1 MAVLIGT
8 AATEGFDMVDLNEIN
23 FANQDPNGTN
33 SSTQYSWITG
43 NLHDVQVTGSGIANN
58 GTNPTAGTV
67 TQVDIDLS
75 DNNFATPDIVITGVP
90 NASLVTITNTS
101 IDFLNGVFGGDDT
114 MTGTGFADQLKGVG
128 GDDNIDGAAG
138 NDTIFGGTGADTLSG
153 SGGSNELHGDSG
165 NDFLFEDASS
175 GADVIDGGGDDDYV
189 VVATEIA
196 IDSFNGG
203 DGTGDTIDWSGAS
216 QDGATFDLAAGTAVD
231 GVFSEVMTNFENLK
245 GTGGDDG
252 ISGSGAN
259 NLLLGLGGSD
269 TIDGLGGDDTVD
281 GGDGN
286 DSLTDSG
293 GDDSIIGGDGNDVIS
308 ESSVSGVDTLSGDGG
323 DDLIFVGSTIG
334 ADSFAGGA
342 GVDTI
347 DWSTST
353 QNGGNFNLGAGTAAS
368 LLNTETMTGFENLK
382 GTGGADTITGS
393 AASNLLRGLAGNDS
407 IFGAQSADT
416 IQGGD
421 GNDTLDG
428 GTAFDTVDYS
438 DKGGGVNVNV
448 INGVALTGG
457 FINSSGFYQGG
468 TQEDTI
474 SNFENIIGT
483 SFADRLI
490 AGSTSAVIDA
500 GGGNDFI
507 FAFSGN
513 DTLRGGSGDDQI
525 STALSSDMLFG
536 ESGNDTLNGGTGLDT
551 LDGGADSDTAT
562 YADRSGGVNV
572 NLLAGTATTGGAL
585 NGAGFY
591 AGGFVEDSLVS
602 VENIIGS
609 NFGDRLV
616 TSNAN
621 GRIDAGLG
629 ADNISGLNGAD
640 TLNGGAGNDTMS
652 GGAGN
657 DTFIFATGS
666 GADRITDMVEGAG
679 VADVIN
685 LQGFGASFDTFGEVI
700 AAATQVGG
708 DVVFN
713 FGSGNTL
720 TVVSATVA
728 GFAANDFTFS

>member
-1 MAVLIGT
+1 MAVLNGA
-8 AATEGFDMVDLNEIN
+8 AATEGFDMVDLSEIN

-75 DNNFATPDIVITGVP
+75 DNNFAAPDIVITGVN

-101 IDFLNGVFGGDDT
+101 VDFLNGVFGGDDT

-128 GDDNIDGAAG
+128 GDDSINAGGGGDTVFGGAG
-138 NDTIFGGTGADTLSG
+138 NDTIDGQGGDNQINGDNGDDFLFENFSSGADTLN
-153 SGGSNELHGDSG
+153 GGT
-165 NDFLFEDASS
+165 
-175 GADVIDGGGDDDYV
+175 DDDYIS
-189 VVATEIA
+189 VATAIA
-196 IDSFNGG
+196 IDSYDGG
-203 DGTGDTIDWSGAS
+203 DGVDTIDWTGSDQSGAV
-216 QDGATFDLAAGTAVD
+216 FDLAAGTATD
-231 GVFSEVMTNFENLK
+231 GSFSESMTNFENLK
-245 GTGGDDG
+245 GTGGADD
-252 ISGSGAN
+252 ISGSGAG
-259 NLLLGLGGSD
+259 NLLIGAGGND
-269 TIDGLGGDDTVD
+269 TIDGLGGDDTID
-281 GGDGN
+281 GGAGA
-286 DSLTDSG
+286 DSIADAG
-293 GDDSIIGGDGNDVIS
+293 GDDSINGGDNNDTIS
-308 ESSVSGVDTLSGDGG
+308 EVSAGGTDTISGDAG
-323 DDLIFVGSTIG
+323 DDLIFVGSSIG
-334 ADSFAGGA
+334 NDSFAGGA

-347 DWSTST
+347 SWISSD
-353 QNGGNFNLGAGTAAS
+353 QNGGTFNLGTGTAAAGIS
-368 LLNTETMTGFENLK
+368 TETMTGFENLK

-393 AASNLLRGLAGNDS
+393 AASNQLTGLAGADS

-421 GNDTLDG
+421 GMDTLDG

-468 TQEDTI
+468 VQEDTI

-500 GGGNDFI
+500 GGGDDFI

-513 DTLRGGSGDDQI
+513 DTLRGGSGNDQI
-525 STALSSDMLFG
+525 STNLSTDMLFG
-536 ESGNDTLNGGTGLDT
+536 ESGNDSLNGGTGFDT
-551 LDGGADSDTAT
+551 LDGGADFDTAF
-562 YADRSGGVNV
+562 YSDRTGAVNI
-572 NLLAGTATTGGAL
+572 NLQNGTAITGGAL
-585 NGAGFY
+585 NGAGTY
-591 AGGFVEDSLVS
+591 VGGFVEDSLVS
-602 VENIIGS
+602 IEFAIGS

-616 TSNAN
+616 AANA
-621 GRIDAGLG
+621 GSTIFGGGG
-629 ADNISGLNGAD
+629 ADNISGLGGVDA
-640 TLNGGAGNDTMS
+640 LNGGAGNDTIA

-657 DTFIFATGS
+657 DTFVFSLGS
-666 GADRITDMVEGAG
+666 NADRITDFVEGAG

-713 FGSGNTL
+713 FGGGDTL
-720 TVVSATVA
+720 TVVSATIA
-728 GFAANDFTFS
+728 GFAANDFTFG